1 MKRQTLFSNKQ
12 RLLWQTNMENR
23 RENQQINKK
32 RQMLFLKQ
40 TEIFVYTTMFF
51 KKASQ
56 YLLTNDMVST

>member
-1 MKRQTLFSNKQ
+1 
-12 RLLWQTNMENR
+12 MENR

-40 TEIFVYTTMFF
+40 TEIFVYTTMFL

-56 YLLTNDMVST
+56 YLLTNDTVST